1 MNLIYNPYTNELGIL
16 VTVNN
21 MLLIDFGYG
30 TTIYKVYT
38 NNWIKVGDL

>member
-1 MNLIYNPYTNELGIL
+1 MIVYNPITNELGI
-16 VTVNN
+16 TKIVNN

>member
-16 VTVNN
+16 VIVNN

-30 TTIYKVYT
+30 TIYKVYT
-38 NNWIKVGDL
+38 DVWLKLGEL

>member
-1 MNLIYNPYTNELGIL
+1 MNIVYNQFTNEIGIL
-16 VTVNN
+16 VIVNK